1 MTIGVTAI
9 ISSDRKATA
18 DTPSSSGT
26 GSNARRQTTP
36 AVMLLSG
43 VRSVGNVVRQ
53 CQIQRRIGKK
63 EQIAG
68 AGRVVVVGVAECNI
82 SASVSSGLG
91 LGFGSKGWYFE
102 HGVRISISISIST
115 VGSTI
120 GSTIIVTALVR
131 LTHHQLRTESVPVTQ
146 SKGHS
151 RYVLSAEKV
160 NVNNNTNGV
169 WSLSRSHSLG
179 CGC

>member
-1 MTIGVTAI
+1 MTVGVIAV
-9 ISSDRKATA
+9 ISSGRKATA
-18 DTPSSSGT
+18 DTPT

-68 AGRVVVVGVAECNI
+68 AGRVVVAECNI
-82 SASVSSGLG
+82 SVSFGFG
-91 LGFGSKGWYFE
+91 FGFGSKGWYFE

-146 SKGHS
+146 SKGQS